1 MNYSFNNM
9 VTAKVD
15 LFDKCYQYT
24 AAREVMEMGIYPY
37 FHRVESPQ
45 EPVVIIEGRQ
55 MIMAGSNNYLGLAN
69 HPLVKL
75 TSMQAIWKYGVGCVG
90 SRFLNGTLDLH
101 EELERRLAKFVKK
114 ESALVFTTGMQ
125 TNLGIIS
132 ALVEKND
139 YIVADK
145 LIHASL
151 VDGCKL
157 SSGKVLRFKHNDMND
172 LERILK
178 SLQGKGGI
186 LIVVDGVYSMEG
198 DLANLPEIVS
208 LKEKYGARILV
219 DDAHGIGVLGKHG
232 RGTAE
237 YFGVEDKVDMIMG
250 TFSKSFAGIG
260 GFVATSSTIIHYLKH
275 HSRSLIFSASL
286 PPAVTASVLSALSII
301 ERRPSL
307 REKISWNTN
316 YLYKNLQQLGFN
328 VGNPSPSAIIPVVI
342 GDNISAFKM
351 WRALF
356 NEGVFTT
363 PVISPAVPKNRAL
376 IRISTMASH
385 RKSHLDKILRAFKN
399 AGENLGIVDGKK
411 KILSIENNWK
421 ENIMKWISPISKINS
436 W

>member
-1 MNYSFNNM
+1 
-9 VTAKVD
+9 
-15 LFDKCYQYT
+15 
-24 AAREVMEMGIYPY
+24 
-37 FHRVESPQ
+37 
-45 EPVVIIEGRQ
+45 
-55 MIMAGSNNYLGLAN
+55 
-69 HPLVKL
+69 
-75 TSMQAIWKYGVGCVG
+75 
-90 SRFLNGTLDLH
+90 
-101 EELERRLAKFVKK
+101 
-114 ESALVFTTGMQ
+114 
-125 TNLGIIS
+125 
-132 ALVEKND
+132 
-139 YIVADK
+139 
-145 LIHASL
+145 
-151 VDGCKL
+151 
-157 SSGKVLRFKHNDMND
+157 
-172 LERILK
+172 
-178 SLQGKGGI
+178 
-186 LIVVDGVYSMEG
+186 
-198 DLANLPEIVS
+198 
-208 LKEKYGARILV
+208 
-219 DDAHGIGVLGKHG
+219 
-232 RGTAE
+232 
-237 YFGVEDKVDMIMG
+237 
-250 TFSKSFAGIG
+250 
-260 GFVATSSTIIHYLKH
+260 
-275 HSRSLIFSASL
+275 LIFSASL